1 MSQIDVNINDGIYTA
16 YYYNID
22 YQDNNDKWHNK
33 SITDSNNNKYIGN
46 IFLKNISCNRGIKE
60 IKFEPSVSNNYAVN
74 TTSFDCIPNNNNIPV
89 NSVNTIILNKNYDDD
104 YDIKNYHFDIDCENH
119 PIAYITLNRI
129 GGNTYVNYACS
140 SAETGDNSTSS
151 YVDIKSFSRSD
162 LKDNTV
168 NTDLNLKYFNSNYE
182 FNCSDNSS
190 AITSIKFNFDNDEK
204 SIDYKC
210 KNVTSNYTSN
220 YITSSTEFSKIISTD
235 KSISG
240 FNISVD
246 NILHPTQFYGG
257 PIEHGDKYNTTSQL
271 KTSTKDYDEIG
282 FEVNCPGSAITH
294 IEMNEK
300 RIKYKCDKPLDM
312 NSNTTQFGEYT
323 FFDANYNHGTN
334 NAGLNYVRYGAWFDK
349 IKCDNGKLLSGF
361 SSTYTKDGPKLKWVC
376 GKIK

>member
-1 MSQIDVNINDGIYTA
+1 MSQIDVNINEGDYTA

-22 YQDNNDKWHNK
+22 YQDNKWHNK

-74 TTSFDCIPNNNNIPV
+74 TTSFDCISSNNIPV
-89 NSVNTIILNKNYDDD
+89 NSVITKTLNKNYDDD
-104 YDIKNYHFDIDCENH
+104 DIKNYHFDIDCENH

-140 SAETGDNSTSS
+140 SAITGDNSTSR
-151 YVDIKSFSRSD
+151 YIDIKSSKREG
-162 LKDNTV
+162 LPDNYFI
-168 NTDLNLKYFNSNYE
+168 NTDSNLKYFNSNYI
-182 FNCSDNSS
+182 FNCGDS
-190 AITSIKFNFDNDEK
+190 AITSINFILDEDEK
-204 SIDYKC
+204 SIEYIC
-210 KNVTSNYTSN
+210 KNVNAYIDTPGSNFN
-220 YITSSTEFSKIISTD
+220 AIISTR

-257 PIEHGDKYNTTSQL
+257 PIEYGNDYNTTSQE

-282 FEVNCPGSAITH
+282 FEVNCPGSAITY
-294 IEMNEK
+294 IEMPGK
-300 RIKYKCDKPLDM
+300 TIKYKCDRPLDM

-323 FFDANYNHGTN
+323 FIDANYNHGTS
-334 NAGLNYVRYGAWFDK
+334 NAGLNYAISGAWFDK